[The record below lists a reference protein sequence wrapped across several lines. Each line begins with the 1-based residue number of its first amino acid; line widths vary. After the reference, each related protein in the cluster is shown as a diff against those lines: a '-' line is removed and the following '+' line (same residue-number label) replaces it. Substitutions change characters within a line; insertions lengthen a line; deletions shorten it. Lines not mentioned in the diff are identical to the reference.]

1 MSMKKL
7 ILISLLSVFLVASAG
22 ALDLWFSW
30 TPNPSNEAVTSYV
43 IQQATGTS
51 TNFVD
56 TVTAPG
62 TTNKWVVKGIGNST
76 YKFRLVAVNGAGR
89 SLPSSVVSFPTN
101 TPSAPADFQLSTAP
115 GQ

>member
-1 MSMKKL
+1 MVVS
-7 ILISLLSVFLVASAG
+7 AS

-30 TPNPSNEAVTSYV
+30 TPNPTNELVTSYV

-56 TVTAPG
+56 VVTAPG
-62 TTNKWVVKGIGNST
+62 TTNKWVVRNLGNNS

-89 SLPSSVVSFPTN
+89 SGPTPWISYPTN
-101 TPSAPADFQLSTAP
+101 SPSTPTNFNFSTP
-115 GQ
+115 Q